1 MIETPK
7 SLRLKIGIY
16 GRTNA
21 GKSSL
26 INLITNQ
33 KVSIVSDIKGTTTDS
48 VQKAMELFPIGPIT
62 IVDTPGLADDS
73 SLKDERF
80 KTTTNN
86 LKNSDIAIL
95 VISDGL
101 WKNEENFVYDICK
114 DEKIPLLVI
123 LNKSDLQLDSQNALN
138 IISEKKL
145 PYLNISVKNLS
156 QDDFQK
162 EKFLNDFTNNLLKL
176 IPEDFI
182 SPQTILGDLLPQKA
196 SPLVVLITPID
207 LQAPKGRLILPQVQT
222 IRDTL
227 DNEAIVTIV
236 KENNYVPFLEKLNTK
251 PDLVV
256 CDSQCVKFITDNT
269 PEGIPCTTFSI
280 LFSRLKG
287 EMQTFAKGAATIKKL
302 TSDSKVLIAEACTH
316 HPTQEDIGRVKIPNM
331 LHKKINN
338 EIKIDYCAGKDFPE
352 NLSEYNLIIHCGG
365 CMLTRRE
372 QLLRISEAKKH
383 NVPITNYGMVI
394 SVMQDSITKVLSPF
408 PKILNIFTDETKG
421 SSHDE

>member
-80 KTTTNN
+80 KATTNN

-101 WKNEENFVYDICK
+101 WKDEENFVYDICK

-156 QDDFQK
+156 QDNIQK

-269 PEGIPCTTFSI
+269 PEEIPCTTFSI

-331 LHKKINN
+331 LHKKINS
-338 EIKIDYCAGKDFPE
+338 EIKIDYCAGKDFPQ
-352 NLSEYNLIIHCGG
+352 NLSDYDLIIHCGG

-383 NVPITNYGMVI
+383 NVPITNYGMAI

>member
-73 SLKDERF
+73 SLKEERF

-101 WKNEENFVYDICK
+101 WKDEENFVYDICK

-182 SPQTILGDLLPQKA
+182 SPQTILGDLLPQKE

-316 HPTQEDIGRVKIPNM
+316 HPTQEDIGRIKIPNM

-338 EIKIDYCAGKDFPE
+338 EIKIDYCAGKDFPQ
-352 NLSEYNLIIHCGG
+352 NLSDYDLIIHCGG

-383 NVPITNYGMVI
+383 NVPITNYGMAI

>member
-95 VISDGL
+95 VISGGL
-101 WKNEENFVYDICK
+101 WKDEENFVYDICK

-182 SPQTILGDLLPQKA
+182 SPQTILGDLLPQKE

-236 KENNYVPFLEKLNTK
+236 KENNYVPFLEKLNSK

-269 PEGIPCTTFSI
+269 PEEIPCTTFSI

-316 HPTQEDIGRVKIPNM
+316 HPTQEDIGRIKIPNM
-331 LHKKINN
+331 LHKKINS

-383 NVPITNYGMVI
+383 NVPITNYGMAI

>member
-101 WKNEENFVYDICK
+101 WKDEENFVYDICK

-156 QDDFQK
+156 QDNIQK

-236 KENNYVPFLEKLNTK
+236 KENNYVPFLEKLNSK

-269 PEGIPCTTFSI
+269 PEEIPCTTFSI

-331 LHKKINN
+331 LHKKINS
-338 EIKIDYCAGKDFPE
+338 EIKIDYCAGKDFPQ
-352 NLSEYNLIIHCGG
+352 NLSDYDLIIHCGG

-383 NVPITNYGMVI
+383 NVPITNYGMAI

>member
-101 WKNEENFVYDICK
+101 WKDEENFVYDICK

-182 SPQTILGDLLPQKA
+182 SPQTILGDLLPQKE

-236 KENNYVPFLEKLNTK
+236 KENNYVPFLEKLNSK

-269 PEGIPCTTFSI
+269 PEEIPCTTFSI

-331 LHKKINN
+331 LHKKINS

-383 NVPITNYGMVI
+383 NVPITNYGMAI

>member
-101 WKNEENFVYDICK
+101 WKDEENFVYDICK

-182 SPQTILGDLLPQKA
+182 SPQTILGDLLPQKE

-236 KENNYVPFLEKLNTK
+236 KENNYVPFLEKLNSK

-269 PEGIPCTTFSI
+269 PEEIPCTTFSI

-316 HPTQEDIGRVKIPNM
+316 HPTQEDIGRIKIPNM

-338 EIKIDYCAGKDFPE
+338 EIKIDYCAGKDFPQ
-352 NLSEYNLIIHCGG
+352 NLSDYDLIIHCGG

-383 NVPITNYGMVI
+383 NVPITNYGMAI

>member
-101 WKNEENFVYDICK
+101 WKDEENFVYDICK

-269 PEGIPCTTFSI
+269 PEEIPCTTFSI

-316 HPTQEDIGRVKIPNM
+316 HPTQEDIGRIKIPNM

-338 EIKIDYCAGKDFPE
+338 EIKIDYCAGKDFPQ
-352 NLSEYNLIIHCGG
+352 NLSDYDLIIHCGG

-383 NVPITNYGMVI
+383 NVPITNYGMAI

-421 SSHDE
+421 SSRDE

>member
-101 WKNEENFVYDICK
+101 WKDEENFVYDICK

-162 EKFLNDFTNNLLKL
+162 EKFLNDFTKELLKL
-176 IPEDFI
+176 IPEDFVT
-182 SPQTILGDLLPQKA
+182 PQTILGDLLPQKV

-269 PEGIPCTTFSI
+269 PEEIPCTTFSI

-383 NVPITNYGMVI
+383 NVPITNYGMAI
-394 SVMQDSITKVLSPF
+394 SVMQNSITKVLSPF

>member
-62 IVDTPGLADDS
+62 IVDTPGLEDTSA
-73 SLKDERF
+73 LKDERL
-80 KTTTNN
+80 KITTNN
-86 LKNSDIAIL
+86 LKISDVAIL

-101 WKNEENFVYDICK
+101 WKDEENFVYDICK
-114 DEKIPLLVI
+114 EQNIPLLVI
-123 LNKSDLQLDSQNALN
+123 LNKSDLQLNAQNALN
-138 IISEKKL
+138 AISQKQL
-145 PYLNISVKNLS
+145 PFLNISVKSLS
-156 QDDFQK
+156 QDNIQK
-162 EKFLNDFTNNLLKL
+162 EKFLNDFTKELLKL
-176 IPEDFI
+176 IPEDFVT
-182 SPQTILGDLLPQKA
+182 PQTILGDLLPQKE
-196 SPLVVLITPID
+196 SPLVILITPID

-222 IRDTL
+222 IRDAL

-236 KENNYVPFLEKLNTK
+236 KENNYVPLLQKLNSK

-256 CDSQCVKFITDNT
+256 CDSQCVKFVTENT
-269 PEGIPCTTFSI
+269 PEEIPCTTFSI

-287 EMQTFAKGAATIKKL
+287 EMKTFAKGAAMLKKL
-302 TSDSKVLIAEACTH
+302 SADSKVLIAEACTH
-316 HPTQEDIGRVKIPNM
+316 HPTNEDIGRVKIPNM
-331 LHKKINN
+331 IHQKINSQ
-338 EIKIDYCAGKDFPE
+338 IKIDYCAGKDFPE
-352 NLSEYNLIIHCGG
+352 NLSDYDLIIHCGG

-372 QLLRISEAKKH
+372 QLLRISEAQKH
-383 NVPITNYGMVI
+383 NVPITNYGMAI
-394 SVMQDSITKVLSPF
+394 SVMQNSITKVLSPF
-408 PKILNIFTDETKG
+408 PKILNIFTDEANG
-421 SSHDE
+421 ESSDE

>member
-101 WKNEENFVYDICK
+101 WKDEENFVYNICK

-162 EKFLNDFTNNLLKL
+162 EKFLNDFTKELLKL

-269 PEGIPCTTFSI
+269 PEEIPCTTFSI

-352 NLSEYNLIIHCGG
+352 NLSDYDLIIHCGG

-383 NVPITNYGMVI
+383 NVPITNYGMAI
-394 SVMQDSITKVLSPF
+394 SVMQNSITKVLSPF

>member
-95 VISDGL
+95 VISDGI
-101 WKNEENFVYDICK
+101 WKDEENFVYDICK

-145 PYLNISVKNLS
+145 PYLSISVKNLS

-269 PEGIPCTTFSI
+269 PEEIPCTTFSI

-352 NLSEYNLIIHCGG
+352 NLSEYDLIIHCGG

-383 NVPITNYGMVI
+383 NVPITNYGMAI

>member
-101 WKNEENFVYDICK
+101 WKDEENFVYDICK

-162 EKFLNDFTNNLLKL
+162 EKFLNDFTKELLKL

-287 EMQTFAKGAATIKKL
+287 DMQTFAKGAATIKKL

-383 NVPITNYGMVI
+383 NVPITNYGMAI

>member
-101 WKNEENFVYDICK
+101 WKDEENFVYDICK

-182 SPQTILGDLLPQKA
+182 SPQTILGDLLPQKE

-269 PEGIPCTTFSI
+269 PEEIPCTTFSI

-287 EMQTFAKGAATIKKL
+287 EMKTFAKGAATIKKL

-331 LHKKINN
+331 LHKKINSQ
-338 EIKIDYCAGKDFPE
+338 IKIDYCAGKDFPE
-352 NLSEYNLIIHCGG
+352 NLSDYDLIIHCGG

-383 NVPITNYGMVI
+383 NVPITNYGMAI
-394 SVMQDSITKVLSPF
+394 SLMQDSITKVLSPF
-408 PKILNIFTDETKG
+408 PKIFYP
-421 SSHDE
+421 

>member
-101 WKNEENFVYDICK
+101 WKDEENFVYNICK

-162 EKFLNDFTNNLLKL
+162 EKFLNDFTKELLKL

-269 PEGIPCTTFSI
+269 PEEIPCTTFSI

-352 NLSEYNLIIHCGG
+352 SLSDYDLIIHCGG

-383 NVPITNYGMVI
+383 NVPITNYGMAI

>member
-101 WKNEENFVYDICK
+101 WKDEENFVYDICK

-196 SPLVVLITPID
+196 SPLVILITPID

-269 PEGIPCTTFSI
+269 PEEIPCTTFSI

-331 LHKKINN
+331 LRKKINN

-383 NVPITNYGMVI
+383 NVPITNYGMAI